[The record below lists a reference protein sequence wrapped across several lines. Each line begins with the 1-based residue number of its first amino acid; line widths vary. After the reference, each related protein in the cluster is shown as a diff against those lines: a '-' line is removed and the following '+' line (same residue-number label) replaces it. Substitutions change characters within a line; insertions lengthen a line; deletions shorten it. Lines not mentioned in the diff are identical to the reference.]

1 MLLWSNSV
9 LFNMPIQG
17 KVYLI
22 GAGPGD
28 PGLVTVRAR
37 ELIELADVIVYD
49 YLANSKILDWTK
61 PDCERIYVGKS
72 AGRHSIPQDEIE
84 EILVDSAIKGKQVVR
99 LKGGDPF
106 VFGRGGEEIDE
117 LQIDKIPFEIVPGVT
132 AALATAAYVG
142 IPLSH
147 RDYSSSITFLTGHEN
162 PEKHTLSIDFRVY
175 AKTKGTLCL
184 YMGVGQL
191 PRITSELKEGGMA
204 GATPIA
210 IVEWATLNRQ
220 RSVYGTLDT
229 IVEDLEASGLGA
241 PAMIIIGEVVT
252 HRAKTE
258 WFEGRP
264 LFGKRIVVTR
274 AREQAV
280 QLTQM
285 LTEQGA
291 EVIELPFI
299 SVEQH
304 FDGQRVSEVL
314 AGIAVYEWI
323 IFTSANGVK
332 NFFELFYKAYDDIRC
347 LGPMRI
353 AAVGA
358 ATAREIEK
366 HKLKVD
372 LIPKQANAD
381 TLAEELIENEGVES
395 VQLLIVT
402 GNQNR
407 ECLVERL
414 ESDEGRA
421 IVDTLPLYRT
431 RKTDLSQ
438 EPSAERF
445 RKEGAD
451 AVLFTSSSTA
461 KSFVEQHESLKLEPG
476 ARKPAFG
483 SIGPLT
489 TKTLNELKVPVAF
502 EATQASLEHFVVE
515 TISQLN

>member
-1 MLLWSNSV
+1 MSQ
-9 LFNMPIQG
+9 QG

-49 YLANSKILDWTK
+49 YLANPTLLDWAK
-61 PDCERIYVGKS
+61 PGAEKIYVGKRS
-72 AGRHSIPQDEIE
+72 GMHSIPQDEIE
-84 EILVDSAIKGKQVVR
+84 EILVARANKGLQVVR

-106 VFGRGGEEIDE
+106 VFGRGGEEVDE

-132 AALATAAYVG
+132 AALAAAAYAG

-147 RDYSSSITFLTGHEN
+147 REFSSSITFLTGHEN
-162 PEKHTLSIDFRVY
+162 PEKHTLSIDFKKY
-175 AKTKGTLCL
+175 GQLAGTLCL
-184 YMGVGQL
+184 YMSVGQL
-191 PRITSELKEGGMA
+191 PRIISELKAGGMA
-204 GATPIA
+204 GDMPVGI
-210 IVEWATLNRQ
+210 IQWATLNRQ
-220 RSVYGTLDT
+220 KSVYGTIDSILAD
-229 IVEDLEASGLGA
+229 IEKSGIGT
-241 PAMIIIGEVVT
+241 PAMIIIGEVVA
-252 HRAKTE
+252 HRTQTE

-274 AREQAV
+274 AREQAG
-280 QLTQM
+280 QLSKM

-299 SVEQH
+299 TVEQH

-332 NFFELFYKAYDDIRC
+332 NFFDIFYKAYDDIRC

-372 LIPKQANAD
+372 LVPKQANAD
-381 TLAEELIENEGVES
+381 ALAAELIENEGIES
-395 VQLLIVT
+395 VQLLVVT

-407 ECLVERL
+407 ETLVERL
-414 ESDEGRA
+414 ETEGRA
-421 IVDTLPLYRT
+421 IVDTLPLY
-431 RKTDLSQ
+431 KTSKADLSQ
-438 EPSAERF
+438 DPAAERF
-445 RKEGAD
+445 RQEGAD
-451 AVLFTSSSTA
+451 AVLFTSSSTV
-461 KSFVEQHESLKLEPG
+461 KSFVEQHAALTLEEG
-476 ARKPAFG
+476 ARRPAFG

-489 TKTLNELKVPVAF
+489 TKTLEELKLPVAF
-502 EATQASLEHFVVE
+502 EATQSSLEHFVVE
-515 TISQLN
+515 TISSLSSKK